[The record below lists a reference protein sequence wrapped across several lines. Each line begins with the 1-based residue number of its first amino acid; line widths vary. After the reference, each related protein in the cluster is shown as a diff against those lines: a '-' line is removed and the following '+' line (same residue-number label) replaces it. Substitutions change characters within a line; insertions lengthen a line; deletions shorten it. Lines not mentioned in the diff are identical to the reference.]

1 MEKKQ
6 SQPSSNESKKA
17 DASQVPENLFQDWSS
32 NRKVV
37 ISISGGMDSTTLA
50 YFAREVCSEVKLVSF
65 EYGSKHN
72 QYEAKALRRLSST
85 LQLPI
90 ARINLESAFKGIES
104 NLMRIGGDI
113 PHGHYERSNMSL
125 TVVPGRNL
133 IMASILAG
141 IAESAGY
148 DSVWLGTHDG
158 DHAIYPDCRKEFVEA
173 ASDTVHLSS
182 DGRVS
187 VDAPFIS
194 MDKRS
199 ILKVGTELSVPYR
212 LTRTCYSPQAVSCGK
227 CGACVERLEAFE
239 FCGIEDPLQYEDREY
254 YKTAPKGEQDES

>member
-1 MEKKQ
+1 MENKQ
-6 SQPSSNESKKA
+6 SQPSSNESSKA
-17 DASQVPENLFQDWSS
+17 DCSKVSEHLYQDWNKDS
-32 NRKVV
+32 KVV

-72 QYEAKALRRLSST
+72 RYERAALSRLAT
-85 LQLPI
+85 DIGLPI
-90 ARINLESAFKGIES
+90 ARIELQSAFANIQS
-104 NLMRIGGDI
+104 NLLSGGGDI

-141 IAESAGY
+141 VAESSGF

-158 DHAIYPDCRKEFVEA
+158 DHAIYPDCRKSFVDA
-173 ASDTVHLSS
+173 ASDTAYLSS
-182 DGRVS
+182 DGRVR
-187 VDAPFIS
+187 VHAPFIS

-199 ILKVGTELSVPYR
+199 ILKVGTELQVPYQM
-212 LTRTCYSPQAVSCGK
+212 TRTCYSPQQVSCGK
-227 CGACVERLEAFE
+227 CGACVERLEAFA
-239 FCGIEDPLQYEDREY
+239 FNGIEDPLQYEDREY
-254 YKTAPKGEQDES
+254 YKTAPKGDTE

>member
-17 DASQVPENLFQDWSS
+17 DASQVPENLFQDWNNGS
-32 NRKVV
+32 KTV

-72 QYEAKALRRLSST
+72 KYEREALSKISCCLGI
-85 LQLPI
+85 PI
-90 ARINLESAFKGIES
+90 SRINLQSAFDGIKS
-104 NLMRIGGDI
+104 NLLSTGGDI

-133 IMASILAG
+133 VMASILAG
-141 IAESAGY
+141 IAESHEF

-158 DHAIYPDCRKEFVEA
+158 DHAIYPDCRKEFVDL
-173 ASDTVHLSS
+173 ASDTVYASS
-182 DGRVS
+182 DGRVR
-187 VDAPFIS
+187 VHAPFIA

-199 ILKVGTELSVPYR
+199 ILKVGTDLQVPYQA
-212 LTRTCYSPQAVSCGK
+212 TRTCYSPQSVSCGK

-239 FCGIEDPLQYEDREY
+239 FCGIQDPLQYEDRSY
-254 YKTAPKGEQDES
+254 YKTAPKGDAE